1 MTNLQFAAPAFF
13 VLQAAAWLGGG
24 ALIGV
29 AYFLTLSWNVG
40 LLTLRRAPLF
50 AAAVQVGRFLLLAAV
65 LAAIAERCGALP
77 LISALAGIQAA
88 RALVIMRS
96 GVPT

>member
-1 MTNLQFAAPAFF
+1 MTNLQFARPAFF
-13 VLQAAAWLGGG
+13 VLQAAASLGGG
-24 ALIGV
+24 ALIGA
-29 AYFLTLSWNVG
+29 AYFLTLRFNVG
-40 LLTLRRAPLF
+40 LLTLRRAPPF

-65 LAAIAERCGALP
+65 LAAIAELCGALP

-88 RALVIMRS
+88 RALVIRRS